1 MMSIQEWLKRATA
14 LLTRPEVLQA
24 IGQVKAYGKM
34 TWQILARPEVF
45 FSGPEFKGDYQQGL
59 FFSLVI
65 CAFTA
70 GLSFLLHRVSGPVSI
85 TDPVSIPLFLT
96 YLAAAFLF
104 ILMCLLTWL
113 FASSGFAHLLVVKLF
128 KGKGIFDSTFNVF
141 AYASANIIFVIFS
154 LPGILFSAVW
164 YSLVVITGLKAQY
177 KLETKKAVWAYLLS
191 LPVWIILLGT
201 IFSLTDPYNLG
212 YNMADNRLASQLK
225 VMTISQTIEKYKNAN
240 KSYPT
245 SEEALKYEHISL
257 KPYKT
262 YQNRVVDGY
271 TYNLALQGN
280 GYEIVARPYVCGSTG
295 NKTFKVITG
304 GIFSEEGCTR

>member
-1 MMSIQEWLKRATA
+1 MMAIQEQLKRAA
-14 LLTRPEVLQA
+14 GLLKRPEVLQA
-24 IGQVKAYGKM
+24 LGRVKAYGKM
-34 TWQILARPEVF
+34 AWQILSRPEVF

-65 CAFTA
+65 CAVTA
-70 GLSFLLHRVSGPVSI
+70 CLSFLLHGLWGPFSI
-85 TDPVSIPLFLT
+85 ADPVSIPLILT
-96 YLAAAFLF
+96 YLAVAFLF

-113 FASSGFAHLLVVKLF
+113 FASSCLAHLLVVKLF
-128 KGKGIFDSTFNVF
+128 KGRGIFDSTFNIF

-164 YSLVVITGLKAQY
+164 YSHVVITGLKAQY
-177 KLETKKAVWAYLLS
+177 KLQTKKAVWAYLLT

-201 IFSLTDPYNLG
+201 IFSLTDPHNLG
-212 YNMADNRLASQLK
+212 YAMANNRIASQLR

-245 SEEALKYEHISL
+245 SEEALKYEHATL

-271 TYNLALQGN
+271 TYNLALQAT

-304 GIFSEEGCTR
+304 GIFSEEGCKR